1 MKLRGWRK
9 IRLRRM
15 RLAIVILAA
24 GAAMAP
30 AEVLADNART
40 CTAGTTLR
48 LSAPEASQGSL
59 LLIALKSTKPL
70 AGVQGEWGGRT
81 VPMWRAGTDGA
92 KRRGL
97 LGGDLEKATGEYEL
111 KITGESAS
119 GGEIR
124 CRGKGGVR
132 QGRLATER

>member
-1 MKLRGWRK
+1 MKLRGWRE

-59 LLIALKSTKPL
+59 LLIELKSAKPL
-70 AGVQGEWGGRT
+70 AGAQGDLGGWKSPTGGAGR
-81 VPMWRAGTDGA
+81 PARA
-92 KRRGL
+92 RRGRSR
-97 LGGDLEKATGEYEL
+97 GGP
-111 KITGESAS
+111 
-119 GGEIR
+119 
-124 CRGKGGVR
+124 GK
-132 QGRLATER
+132 

>member
-1 MKLRGWRK
+1 MKLRGWRES
-9 IRLRRM
+9 RLRRM

-70 AGVQGEWGGRT
+70 AGMQGDWVGRT
-81 VPMWRAGTDGA
+81 VPMWRVVIDETQR
-92 KRRGL
+92 KRL
-97 LGGDLEKATGEYEL
+97 VGGGLEKVRGEY
-111 KITGESAS
+111 A
-119 GGEIR
+119 
-124 CRGKGGVR
+124 
-132 QGRLATER
+132 

>member
-1 MKLRGWRK
+1 MKLRGWRE

-59 LLIALKSTKPL
+59 LLIELKSAKPL
-70 AGVQGEWGGRT
+70 AGVQGDWGGRNG
-81 VPMWRAGTDGA
+81 PKGRGGARRREGAGVV
-92 KRRGL
+92 
-97 LGGDLEKATGEYEL
+97 GGG
-111 KITGESAS
+111 
-119 GGEIR
+119 
-124 CRGKGGVR
+124 
-132 QGRLATER
+132 

>member
-1 MKLRGWRK
+1 MSSQGRTIVQKLGTFFA
-9 IRLRRM
+9 LGC
-15 RLAIVILAA
+15 LAA
-24 GAAMAP
+24 AALLPAGAMAK
-30 AEVLADNART
+30 VART

-81 VPMWRAGTDGA
+81 VPMWREGSDEA

-97 LGGDLEKATGEYEL
+97 VGVDLEKAPGD
-111 KITGESAS
+111 
-119 GGEIR
+119 
-124 CRGKGGVR
+124 
-132 QGRLATER
+132 